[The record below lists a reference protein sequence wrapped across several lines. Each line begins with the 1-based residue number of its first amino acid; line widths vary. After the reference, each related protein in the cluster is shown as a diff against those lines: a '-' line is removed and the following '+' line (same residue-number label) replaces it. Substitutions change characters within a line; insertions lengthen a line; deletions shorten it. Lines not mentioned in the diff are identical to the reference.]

1 MLLRDRAEQ
10 LGALLLEQR
19 LRGVAGVLLGGLVDR
34 RRLLAKQ
41 KLELER
47 VGGGG
52 EGMAWRERLGGVWA

>member
-1 MLLRDRAEQ
+1 VRRRVAWLREAQR
-10 LGALLLEQR
+10 GALLLGQR

-47 VGGGG
+47 VGSGGG
-52 EGMAWRERLGGVWA
+52 GHGLA